1 MQEAWVWFLGQEDSL
16 EKEMVIHSS
25 ILAWSIP
32 WTEEHRGLQSMGL
45 QRVRHSWVTKQQH
58 IMCIH
63 LSGNLLFI
71 SYRNKNIKKNNKIR
85 VKEKM
90 REKIIMPQSLCN
102 NHRGMSIVCVRYN
115 CMCFLVANEKRY
127 IYKMSNDSYYA
138 YKIKIYLLSRRCRTC
153 IVSRSKENFSG
164 VSAEEVSFI
173 WLINML
179 HDIPATQIRRTS

>member
-1 MQEAWVWFLGQEDSL
+1 
-16 EKEMVIHSS
+16 
-25 ILAWSIP
+25 
-32 WTEEHRGLQSMGL
+32 
-45 QRVRHSWVTKQQH
+45 
-58 IMCIH
+58 MCIH

-164 VSAEEVSFI
+164 VSTEEVSFI